1 MQVIRL
7 AVVITLGLFV
17 APLRADAQ
25 ETTRA
30 ARIGFLTTSGN
41 LPESTQAFRRG
52 LHDLGYVEGRNI
64 VTEIRS
70 AEGKPERL
78 PALAAELIALKVD
91 VIVAAGGTSAALA
104 AKQATKTIP
113 IVFPAV
119 DDPETNGLVASL
131 ARPGGNLTGLALLSP
146 ELVGRCLEQIKEAV
160 PWVSRVA
167 MLWQPGTAPERAEK
181 DMLKETD
188 LAAGALG
195 LRLPIVRARGP
206 EDFPRAFAEI
216 KRRQADALTVL
227 SSPVFAAERRRIAEL
242 AIKNRLPTVFAF
254 RSYVDAGGLMSY
266 GPNIADLFRRA
277 AAYVD
282 KILKGA
288 KPADLPVEQPTT
300 FELVVNL
307 KTAKALGLTIP
318 SSMLGR
324 ANHVIE

>member
-1 MQVIRL
+1 MQVIGL
-7 AVVITLGLFV
+7 AVVLTLGLFV
-17 APLRADAQ
+17 APLRAGAQ
-25 ETTRA
+25 ATTRP
-30 ARIGFLTTSGN
+30 ARIGFLAASGN
-41 LPESTQAFRRG
+41 PESTQAFRRG
-52 LHDLGYVEGRNI
+52 LHELGYVEGRNL

-91 VIVAAGGTSAALA
+91 VIVAAGGMSAALA

-113 IVFPAV
+113 IVFSAV
-119 DDPETNGLVASL
+119 DDPVTSGLVASL

-146 ELVGRCLEQIKEAV
+146 ELVGKCLEQIKEAV

-167 MLWQPGTAPERAEK
+167 VLWQPGTAPERAER

-195 LRLPIVRARGP
+195 LRLPIVRAYGP

-227 SSPVFAAERRRIAEL
+227 SSPVFAGQRRRIAEL

-266 GPNIADLFRRA
+266 GPDMADLFRRA
-277 AAYVD
+277 ATYVD

-307 KTAKALGLTIP
+307 KTAKALGLTVP
-318 SSMLGR
+318 DTLLGR
-324 ANHVIE
+324 ADEVIE

>member
-1 MQVIRL
+1 MPVIGLVVAL
-7 AVVITLGLFV
+7 ALCLFV
-17 APLRADAQ
+17 APLGADAQ
-25 ETTRA
+25 ETTKP
-30 ARIGFLTTSGN
+30 ARIGYLATGGN
-41 LPESTQAFRRG
+41 LPQPTEAFRRG

-64 VTEIRS
+64 LTEYRS

-78 PALAAELIALKVD
+78 PVLASELIALKVD

-104 AKQATKTIP
+104 AKQATKTTP

-119 DDPETNGLVASL
+119 GDPVTSGLIASL

-146 ELVGRCLEQIKEAV
+146 ELVGKCLEQIKEAV

-167 MLWQPGTAPERAEK
+167 VLWQPGNAPERADKE
-181 DMLKETD
+181 MLNEAD

-195 LRLPIVRARGP
+195 LKLYVVKARGP
-206 EDFPRAFAEI
+206 EDFPRAFAEM
-216 KRRQADALTVL
+216 KRRQVDALTVL
-227 SSPVFAAERRRIAEL
+227 SSPVFASERRRIAEL
-242 AIKNRLPTVFAF
+242 AVKNRLPTVFAF
-254 RSYVDAGGLMSY
+254 RAYVDAGGLMSY

-277 AAYVD
+277 ATYVD

-324 ANHVIE
+324 ATHVIE